1 MTLVIPEMLI
11 AKGSMTIAHWLAT
24 HGTSASAAKAL
35 AILGKSVLKNGLGN
49 TFAGVSGLAIGSS
62 FVVGG
67 YLWTTKH
74 VNKLSEALDALSKGD
89 YVTFVKKCA
98 KLCTLFPV
106 YVEFLP
112 DVVQEY
118 LIEAGLS
125 AVEASNIAEIIAN
138 SEDEILKF
146 VSRG

>member
-1 MTLVIPEMLI
+1 MILVLLESLI
-11 AKGSMTIAHWLAT
+11 IKGGISIVHWFAA
-24 HGTSASAAKAL
+24 HGTSAAAMKASA
-35 AILGKSVLKNGLGN
+35 IVGKSFGANGL
-49 TFAGVSGLAIGSS
+49 AGVTGLALGSS
-62 FVVGG
+62 LVVGG

-74 VNKLSEALDALSKGD
+74 VNTLYEALDALSKGD

-98 KLCTLFPV
+98 KLCTQFHV
-106 YVEFLP
+106 DVEFLP

-118 LIEAGLS
+118 LIKAGFS
-125 AVEASNIAEIIAN
+125 VVEASNIAEIIAN